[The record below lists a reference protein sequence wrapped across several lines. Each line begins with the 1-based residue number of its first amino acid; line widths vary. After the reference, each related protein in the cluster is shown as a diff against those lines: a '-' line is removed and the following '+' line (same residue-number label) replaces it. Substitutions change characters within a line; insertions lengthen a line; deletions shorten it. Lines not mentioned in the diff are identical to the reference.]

1 MELFV
6 NKDGA
11 LRKYRALPRQ
21 GWHLLYIGMVVFIN
35 KNDALCK
42 DRTGQD
48 ALCGLSLNDI
58 KGSKGSVIVK

>member
-11 LRKYRALPRQ
+11 LRKYRALPHQ
-21 GWHLLYIGMVVFIN
+21 GWHLLYIRMVLFVN

-42 DRTGQD
+42 DRQG
-48 ALCGLSLNDI
+48 AFCGLSLYDI

>member
-11 LRKYRALPRQ
+11 LRKYGALPHH
-21 GWHLLYIGMVVFIN
+21 GWHLLYIRMVLFVN
-35 KNDALCK
+35 RNDALCN
-42 DRTGQD
+42 DGQD
-48 ALCGLSLNDI
+48 VFCGLSLYDI